1 MTIFYI
7 LPQEI
12 ESYIMWLSCGP
23 NNLDTYIKKKN
34 INMEI
39 KLFEMFKRENINIG
53 GVYLQPIPSYEQVP
67 ELEDTEYLFSSRWL
81 LSDYGIS
88 KDQHH
93 KLFLQFK

>member
-23 NNLDTYIKKKN
+23 NNLDNYIKKNN
-34 INMEI
+34 INSEI
-39 KLFEMFKRENINIG
+39 KLYEMFKRVNINTG
-53 GVYLQPIPSYEQVP
+53 GVYLQPISSYKRVP

-93 KLFLQFK
+93 KLFLHFK